1 MSEYADV
8 FWSIL
13 IFSFGL
19 FTLLA
24 GLFTAYFGAGKS
36 RAIGF
41 VLSIVGVLAIL
52 VFASLTWDVAGDLIT
67 PLFAAS
73 RQAILWSL
81 MGVVASAV
89 GAIAALVVFLVSIMK
104 A

>member
-1 MSEYADV
+1 MSQLLSV
-8 FWSIL
+8 FGAIL
-13 IFSFGL
+13 VFAFGL

-41 VLSIVGVLAIL
+41 TLTVVGVIGLVLFAALTWNVVSLIHPYFAPSDVVVGLVGVLGA
-52 VFASLTWDVAGDLIT
+52 
-67 PLFAAS
+67 
-73 RQAILWSL
+73 
-81 MGVVASAV
+81 AV
-89 GAIAALVVFLVSIMK
+89 GAVLALIVFLISIMK

>member
-1 MSEYADV
+1 VAELLDV
-8 FWSIL
+8 FGAIL
-13 IFSFGL
+13 IFAFGL

-41 VLSIVGVLAIL
+41 TLTVLGIL
-52 VFASLTWDVAGDLIT
+52 GLVAFASLTWNVVSLIKPIFVPADVIVGLV
-67 PLFAAS
+67 
-73 RQAILWSL
+73 
-81 MGVVASAV
+81 GVLGAAV
-89 GAIAALVVFLVSIMK
+89 GAVIALVVFLISIMK

>member
-1 MSEYADV
+1 VSEFTDV
-8 FWSIL
+8 FVGIAL
-13 IFSFGL
+13 FSFGL

-41 VLSIVGVLAIL
+41 VLTLFGLLGLLI
-52 VFASLTWDVAGDLIT
+52 FATITWPVVDVVPTYLG
-67 PLFAAS
+67 AS
-73 RQAILWSL
+73 RQAIVTSL
-81 MGVVASAV
+81 VGVIGAAV
-89 GAIAALVVFLVSIMK
+89 GAVVALIVFLISIMK

>member
-1 MSEYADV
+1 MAGLWSV
-8 FWSIL
+8 FGAIL

-41 VLSIVGVLAIL
+41 TLSVIGVLGLAL
-52 VFASLTWDVAGDLIT
+52 FSALTWNVVSLIRPIFDAG
-67 PLFAAS
+67 AV
-73 RQAILWSL
+73 
-81 MGVVASAV
+81 VVALAGVLGAAIGAV
-89 GAIAALVVFLVSIMK
+89 LALVVFLVSIMK

>member
-1 MSEYADV
+1 MSEYTDV
-8 FWSIL
+8 FIGIL
-13 IFSFGL
+13 LFSFGL

-41 VLSIVGVLAIL
+41 VLVILGALAML
-52 VFASLTWDVAGDLIT
+52 FFATLTWPVVDVVPAI
-67 PLFAAS
+67 FADNEH
-73 RQAILWSL
+73 AIVVSL
-81 MGVVASAV
+81 VGVVASAV
-89 GAIAALVVFLVSIMK
+89 GAIVALVVFLISIMK

>member
-1 MSEYADV
+1 MSEFTDV
-8 FWSIL
+8 FWGIL
-13 IFSFGL
+13 LFSFGL

-41 VLSIVGVLAIL
+41 VLTIIGLLGLILFVTFTWNVVDVLPAYLAGSEHAIVLSLVGVL
-52 VFASLTWDVAGDLIT
+52 G
-67 PLFAAS
+67 
-73 RQAILWSL
+73 
-81 MGVVASAV
+81 SAV
-89 GAIAALVVFLVSIMK
+89 GAVAALIVFLVSIMK

>member
-1 MSEYADV
+1 MGLLDV
-8 FWSIL
+8 FLAIG
-13 IFSFGL
+13 IFAFGL

-41 VLSIVGVLAIL
+41 TLAIIGILGLTAFTALTWQITGIIAPQFDPSDVVIALVGVLGA
-52 VFASLTWDVAGDLIT
+52 
-67 PLFAAS
+67 
-73 RQAILWSL
+73 
-81 MGVVASAV
+81 AV
-89 GAIAALVVFLVSIMK
+89 GAVIALIVFLISIMK

>member
-1 MSEYADV
+1 MALLNV
-8 FWSIL
+8 FLAIL
-13 IFSFGL
+13 IFAFGL

-41 VLSIVGVLAIL
+41 TLAVIGILALTGFAALTWPIVSLIGPRFDPADVTIALVGVLGA
-52 VFASLTWDVAGDLIT
+52 
-67 PLFAAS
+67 
-73 RQAILWSL
+73 
-81 MGVVASAV
+81 AV
-89 GAIAALVVFLVSIMK
+89 GAVVALIVFLISIMK

>member
-1 MSEYADV
+1 MSVNGDV
-8 FWSIL
+8 FLGIM

-41 VLSIVGVLAIL
+41 VLSILGITGLVG
-52 VFASLTWDVAGDLIT
+52 FASLTWDVIPGVAPYFPPDAIT
-67 PLFAAS
+67 TSLF
-73 RQAILWSL
+73 
-81 MGVVASAV
+81 GVLGSAV
-89 GAIAALVVFLVSIMK
+89 GALVALVVFLISIMK

>member
-1 MSEYADV
+1 MSELLNV
-8 FWSIL
+8 FLAIL
-13 IFSFGL
+13 LFAFGF

-41 VLSIVGVLAIL
+41 TLSILGVLGL
-52 VFASLTWDVAGDLIT
+52 LFFAGLTWAIVPSLLPQAFQAEDVVLGL
-67 PLFAAS
+67 
-73 RQAILWSL
+73 
-81 MGVVASAV
+81 VAVLGSAV
-89 GAIAALVVFLVSIMK
+89 GAIGALIVFLISIMK

>member
-1 MSEYADV
+1 MADLLNV
-8 FWSIL
+8 FGAIL
-13 IFSFGL
+13 IFAFGL

-41 VLSIVGVLAIL
+41 TLTVLGIL
-52 VFASLTWDVAGDLIT
+52 GLVAFGSLTWDVVSLIK
-67 PLFAAS
+67 PIFVPDDVVVGLV
-73 RQAILWSL
+73 
-81 MGVVASAV
+81 GVLGAAV
-89 GAIAALVVFLVSIMK
+89 GAVIALVVFLVSIMK

>member
-1 MSEYADV
+1 MALLYV
-8 FWSIL
+8 FLAIL
-13 IFSFGL
+13 VFAFGL

-41 VLSIVGVLAIL
+41 TLAVLGILGLTVFAALTWPIVSMIAPIFDPSEVTIALVGVLGA
-52 VFASLTWDVAGDLIT
+52 
-67 PLFAAS
+67 
-73 RQAILWSL
+73 
-81 MGVVASAV
+81 AV
-89 GAIAALVVFLVSIMK
+89 GAVIALIVFLISIMK

>member
-1 MSEYADV
+1 MAELLEV
-8 FWSIL
+8 FGAIL
-13 IFSFGL
+13 IFAFGL

-41 VLSIVGVLAIL
+41 TLTVLGIL
-52 VFASLTWDVAGDLIT
+52 GLVAFGSLTWDVVSLIQ
-67 PLFAAS
+67 PIFAPADVVVG
-73 RQAILWSL
+73 LV
-81 MGVVASAV
+81 GVLGAAV
-89 GAIAALVVFLVSIMK
+89 GAVIALIVFLVSIMK

>member
-1 MSEYADV
+1 MSVNSDV
-8 FWSIL
+8 FVGIL
-13 IFSFGL
+13 VFSFGL

-41 VLSIVGVLAIL
+41 VLTIVGLIGIL
-52 VFASLTWDVAGDLIT
+52 LFASLTWQVIPSISPMFDREAIQT
-67 PLFAAS
+67 SLF
-73 RQAILWSL
+73 
-81 MGVVASAV
+81 GVLGSAV
-89 GAIAALVVFLVSIMK
+89 GAFAALVLFLIAIMK

>member
-1 MSEYADV
+1 MVNWEV
-8 FWSIL
+8 FFGIL
-13 IFSFGL
+13 VFSFGL

-41 VLSIVGVLAIL
+41 VLTILGIAGIVAFI
-52 VFASLTWDVAGDLIT
+52 ALTW
-67 PLFAAS
+67 
-73 RQAILWSL
+73 AIIPGINPVWDESAIVTSL
-81 MGVVASAV
+81 MGVFGAAV
-89 GAIAALVVFLVSIMK
+89 GAVAALLVFLISIMK

>member
-1 MSEYADV
+1 MALLNV
-8 FWSIL
+8 FAAIA
-13 IFSFGL
+13 IFAFGL

-41 VLSIVGVLAIL
+41 TLSVLGILGLVIFAALTWPIISLVTPMFNKSDVIVGLVGVLG
-52 VFASLTWDVAGDLIT
+52 AGLGAVIALI
-67 PLFAAS
+67 
-73 RQAILWSL
+73 
-81 MGVVASAV
+81 
-89 GAIAALVVFLVSIMK
+89 VFLVAIMK

>member
-1 MSEYADV
+1 MVNWDV
-8 FWSIL
+8 FFGIL
-13 IFSFGL
+13 VFSFGF

-41 VLSIVGVLAIL
+41 VLTILGIVGLLAF
-52 VFASLTWDVAGDLIT
+52 VALTWAVVPGIEPVWDAG
-67 PLFAAS
+67 
-73 RQAILWSL
+73 AISTSL
-81 MGVVASAV
+81 MGVLGGAV
-89 GAIAALVVFLVSIMK
+89 GAVVALFVFLISIMK

>member
-1 MSEYADV
+1 MSETLEV
-8 FWSIL
+8 FGAIL
-13 IFSFGL
+13 MFAFGL

-41 VLSIVGVLAIL
+41 TLIVIGIVFLAL
-52 VFASLTWDVAGDLIT
+52 FSALTWDLTNMVSPAFD
-67 PLFAAS
+67 S
-73 RQAILWSL
+73 RNVTFGL
-81 MGVVASAV
+81 MGLLGSAV
-89 GAIAALVVFLVSIMK
+89 GAIAAVVVFLIAIMK